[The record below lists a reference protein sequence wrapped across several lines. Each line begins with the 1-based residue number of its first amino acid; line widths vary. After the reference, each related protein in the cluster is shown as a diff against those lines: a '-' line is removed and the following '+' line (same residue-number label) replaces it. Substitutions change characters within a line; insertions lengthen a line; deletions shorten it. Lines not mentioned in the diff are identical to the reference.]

1 MSRKLKVLDL
11 FSGIGGFAL
20 GLDSTGFFETVKF
33 VEMDKYCQ
41 KVLRKNF
48 PNIPIEE
55 DIKNVEGKEY
65 EADVVVGGFPCQ
77 PFSVAG
83 KQKGTNDNRYLW
95 PEMLRLIK
103 EIKPEF
109 VIGENVQGI
118 INLQN
123 GMVLRQ
129 VQDEL
134 ESEGF
139 EVQCFLIPA
148 SGIGAWHQ
156 RYRVWIVGHSQH
168 NGLLAAEKRCRDEK
182 DYGGSQKG
190 ENETIE
196 PTRTS
201 GSKDNEDVSNTEN
214 WIGQSTERQGRE
226 SIRRGSD
233 DRIWSKGKRENIKT
247 DVSNTDTRLSIGE
260 NEEVQTRRDTV
271 DSSSSRGGDENVSN
285 TKQERLQRYDKLQA
299 EQTETSIGSVE
310 RGSTKKNV
318 SDTEIIGTRESR
330 NIDQEKRNESSGS
343 TQSNSS
349 SQDVSNTNSGIR
361 GGGRTIGQSGENKV
375 WRFYSEEEEQTTHDL
390 RSETIGRDALFREE
404 KIILQSNNE
413 RQQESNTSKESEG
426 QTLDN
431 RRYDKHERDVTD
443 TNEQRT
449 QVSTEGEYTGIE
461 MFGSSSQKT
470 WWQTQSDLCGVPN
483 GISYGLDKNRAN
495 RIKTLGNAIV
505 PQIAREIGLAIKKVV
520 SEDII

>member
-1 MSRKLKVLDL
+1 MERKLKVLDL

-41 KVLRKNF
+41 KVLQKNF

-55 DIKNVEGKEY
+55 DIKNVKGKEY
-65 EADVVVGGFPCQ
+65 EADVITGGFPCQ

-95 PEMLRLIK
+95 PEMFRLIR

-109 VIGENVQGI
+109 VIGENVQGL

-190 ENETIE
+190 QNETIE
-196 PTRTS
+196 LERTS
-201 GSKDNEDVSNTEN
+201 GSRNDEDLSRHGSSRETPSIKETIVSNTDNIRFERDQQTTETASGRRTEATFKSSGEDVSNSDSIRHRRWSSEGCTNKGWSFLQRE
-214 WIGQSTERQGRE
+214 QEGRE
-226 SIRRGSD
+226 MGSETQRCD
-233 DRIWSKGKRENIKT
+233 G
-247 DVSNTDTRLSIGE
+247 DVSNTDS
-260 NEEVQTRRDTV
+260 
-271 DSSSSRGGDENVSN
+271 
-285 TKQERLQRYDKLQA
+285 ERLQGHGLS
-299 EQTETSIGSVE
+299 TNMETKQGSIGSE
-310 RGSTKKNV
+310 
-318 SDTEIIGTRESR
+318 
-330 NIDQEKRNESSGS
+330 
-343 TQSNSS
+343 NS
-349 SQDVSNTNSGIR
+349 V
-361 GGGRTIGQSGENKV
+361 
-375 WRFYSEEEEQTTHDL
+375 EEQ
-390 RSETIGRDALFREE
+390 
-404 KIILQSNNE
+404 Q
-413 RQQESNTSKESEG
+413 
-426 QTLDN
+426 
-431 RRYDKHERDVTD
+431 
-443 TNEQRT
+443 
-449 QVSTEGEYTGIE
+449 
-461 MFGSSSQKT
+461 T
-470 WWQTQSDLCGVPN
+470 WWQTESNVCGVPN
-483 GISYGLDKNRAN
+483 GISYELDKNRAN

-505 PQIAREIGLAIKKVV
+505 PQIAREFGLAIKKVL
-520 SEDII
+520 SDSDSDGQG

>member
-1 MSRKLKVLDL
+1 MLSLIHI
-11 FSGIGGFAL
+11 SGFAL

-33 VEMDKYCQ
+33 VEKDKYCQ

-65 EADVVVGGFPCQ
+65 SADVVVGGFPCQ

-83 KQKGTNDNRYLW
+83 KQKGTDDDRYLW
-95 PEMLRLIK
+95 PEMLRLIR

-129 VQDEL
+129 VQDQL

-190 ENETIE
+190 QNETIE
-196 PTRTS
+196 STRTS
-201 GSKDNEDVSNTEN
+201 GSRDNEDVSNTN
-214 WIGQSTERQGRE
+214 
-226 SIRRGSD
+226 
-233 DRIWSKGKRENIKT
+233 
-247 DVSNTDTRLSIGE
+247 TRLSIGE
-260 NEEVQTRRDTV
+260 NEEIQARRETI
-271 DSSSSRGGDENVSN
+271 DSSSSRGSE
-285 TKQERLQRYDKLQA
+285 
-299 EQTETSIGSVE
+299 
-310 RGSTKKNV
+310 
-318 SDTEIIGTRESR
+318 
-330 NIDQEKRNESSGS
+330 
-343 TQSNSS
+343 
-349 SQDVSNTNSGIR
+349 DVSNTNSSMR
-361 GGGRTIGQSGENKV
+361 GGRRTIPLGGENKV
-375 WRFYSEEEEQTTHDL
+375 WRFRVEEEGIRDNV
-390 RSETIGRDALFREE
+390 RIETIGR
-404 KIILQSNNE
+404 NVVPG
-413 RQQESNTSKESEG
+413 KE
-426 QTLDN
+426 
-431 RRYDKHERDVTD
+431 
-443 TNEQRT
+443 
-449 QVSTEGEYTGIE
+449 
-461 MFGSSSQKT
+461 T
-470 WWQTQSDLCGVPN
+470 WWQIESDLCGVPN
-483 GISYGLDKNRAN
+483 GISYELDKDRAN

-505 PQIAREIGLAIKKVV
+505 PQIAREFGLAIKKVL
-520 SEDII
+520 SDSDSDGQGGQQL

>member
-1 MSRKLKVLDL
+1 VSRKLKVLDL

-33 VEMDKYCQ
+33 VEKDKYCQ

-65 EADVVVGGFPCQ
+65 SADVVVGGFPCQ

-83 KQKGTNDNRYLW
+83 KQKGTNDDRYLW
-95 PEMLRLIK
+95 PEMLRLIR

-129 VQDEL
+129 VQDQL

-168 NGLLAAEKRCRDEK
+168 NGLLAAEKRCRDKK
-182 DYGGSQKG
+182 DYGGSQKR

-196 PTRTS
+196 PTRAS
-201 GSKDNEDVSNTEN
+201 GSRNDENVSDTIGTRSRREDSGNINEQRRITTQTERKSLQSEDGQTRSNDFKQSSKDVSN
-214 WIGQSTERQGRE
+214 
-226 SIRRGSD
+226 
-233 DRIWSKGKRENIKT
+233 
-247 DVSNTDTRLSIGE
+247 SNTRLSIGK
-260 NEEVQTRRDTV
+260 NEKVQARRETI
-271 DSSSSRGGDENVSN
+271 DSSSSRGGEKNVSN
-285 TKQERLQRYDKLQA
+285 
-299 EQTETSIGSVE
+299 
-310 RGSTKKNV
+310 
-318 SDTEIIGTRESR
+318 TEIIGTRESR
-330 NIDQEKRNESSGS
+330 NINQEEGDESSSS

-349 SQDVSNTNSGIR
+349 SENVSNTNSSLR
-361 GGGRTIGQSGENKV
+361 GGGRTIPLGGENKV
-375 WRFYSEEEEQTTHDL
+375 WRFRVEEEGIRDNV
-390 RSETIGRDALFREE
+390 RIETVGRDAVFREDV
-404 KIILQSNNE
+404 SN
-413 RQQESNTSKESEG
+413 SNTKGLEG
-426 QTLDN
+426 HGIQSD
-431 RRYDKHERDVTD
+431 
-443 TNEQRT
+443 NEQQQSET
-449 QVSTEGEYTGIE
+449 TSTSSTET
-461 MFGSSSQKT
+461 QQT
-470 WWQTQSDLCGVPN
+470 WWQIESDLCGVPN
-483 GISYGLDKNRAN
+483 GISYELDKDRAN

-505 PQIAREIGLAIKKVV
+505 PQIAREFGLAIKKVL
-520 SEDII
+520 SDEDII